1 MTKIKLCGLRA
12 AEDIAAVNEA
22 APDYAGF
29 ILSPRFWRYV
39 PPEQV
44 KQLRLALLGGIETVG
59 VIVDEPLEYA
69 SALLNEGVVDSLQLH
84 GSETSEYISALRA
97 LATGHALCKALR
109 IKGRKDLAAARAC
122 TADRL
127 LLDSGTGSGQSFDWS
142 LTAGFDRPF
151 ILAGG
156 LNAQNV
162 AAAIA
167 QVHPWGVDVSSGI
180 ETDKRKDAR
189 KIQAF
194 VNAVRAAE

>member
-1 MTKIKLCGLRA
+1 MTKIKLCGLRS
-12 AEDIAAVNEA
+12 AEDIAAVNAA

-29 ILSPRFWRYV
+29 ILTQRFWRYV

-44 KQLRLALLGGIETVG
+44 KQLRRALSGGIETVG
-59 VIVDEPLEYA
+59 VIVDEPVEYA
-69 SALLNEGVVDSLQLH
+69 AALLNEGVVDSLQLH
-84 GSETSEYISALRA
+84 GGETEAYISALRA
-97 LATGHALCKALR
+97 LAPGHALCRALR
-109 IKGRKDLAAARAC
+109 IKGREDLTAARAC

-127 LLDSGTGSGQSFDWS
+127 LLDSGAGCGQTFDWS
-142 LTAGFDRPF
+142 LTAGFGRPF